1 MPKRKKRVDH
11 YSPARRLQEVVAL
24 INSSGGATVYDI
36 AERLKVSVRTA
47 IRYLRALEKAGE
59 PLYEEMDGRRKVW
72 RLQAGARQNTI
83 TLTAAQMIALFL
95 SGRVLDFLDGT
106 GFKEDLDEVF
116 ARLAATLRR
125 KDFVAVKNLDR
136 KIYDVNESPHIY
148 EGRVEDMN
156 DIVTA
161 LISEHRLRVRH
172 DSVDGGRKPFV
183 VEPLTLLI
191 YKKGVYLVA
200 NSTPHGAIRYFVLD
214 GFRSVDWLKG
224 DRFEYPA
231 NYRPEHL
238 ADGAFGLFSGPREL
252 IRIFFDKKVRRFVQ
266 RRRWHPSQK
275 IRDVPGGIELTM
287 EVAGTTELIPWVL
300 GFGDTATVID
310 PPSLRAQIA
319 AELRRAAARY

>member
-1 MPKRKKRVDH
+1 MPKRRKRVDH

-36 AERLKVSVRTA
+36 AERLTISVRTA
-47 IRYLRALEKAGE
+47 IRYLRALEATGE
-59 PLYEEMDGRRKVW
+59 PLYEEMEGRRKVW

-83 TLTAAQMIALFL
+83 TLTAAQMLALFL

-125 KDFVAVKNLDR
+125 KEFVAVKNLDR
-136 KIYDVNESPHIY
+136 KIFDVNESPHVY
-148 EGRVEDMN
+148 EGRIEDMN

-161 LISEHRLRVRH
+161 LISEDRLRVRH
-172 DSVDGGRKPFV
+172 DSVDGGRKSFV

-200 NSTPHGAIRYFVLD
+200 NSLHHGAIRYFVLD
-214 GFRSVDWLKG
+214 GFRAVDWLKG
-224 DRFEYPA
+224 NHFNYPSD
-231 NYRPEHL
+231 YRPETL
-238 ADGAFGLFSGPREL
+238 ADGAFGLFAGPREL
-252 IRIFFDKKVRRFVQ
+252 IRIFFDEKVRRFVE

-275 IRDVPGGIELTM
+275 IRNVPGGIELTM
-287 EVAGTTELIPWVL
+287 EVAGTVEVISWVL
-300 GFGDTATVID
+300 GFGDKATVLE
-310 PPSLRAQIA
+310 PASLREQIGT
-319 AELRRAAARY
+319 ELRRALARY

>member
-1 MPKRKKRVDH
+1 MAKRKKRVDH

-59 PLYEEMDGRRKVW
+59 PFYEEMDGRRKVW

-125 KDFVAVKNLDR
+125 KDFAAVKNLDR
-136 KIYDVNESPHIY
+136 KIFDVNESPHIY

-161 LISEHRLRVRH
+161 LISEDRLSVRH
-172 DSVDGGRKPFV
+172 DSVNRGRTPFV

-200 NSTPHGAIRYFVLD
+200 NSLHHCAIRYLVLD
-214 GFRSVDWLKG
+214 GFRAVDWLKG

-231 NYRPEHL
+231 DYRPERL

-252 IRIFFDKKVRRFVQ
+252 IRIFFDQKVRRFVE

-300 GFGDTATVID
+300 AFGDTATVLE
-310 PPSLRAQIA
+310 PPNLRKQIVG
-319 AELRRAAARY
+319 ELRCAAARY